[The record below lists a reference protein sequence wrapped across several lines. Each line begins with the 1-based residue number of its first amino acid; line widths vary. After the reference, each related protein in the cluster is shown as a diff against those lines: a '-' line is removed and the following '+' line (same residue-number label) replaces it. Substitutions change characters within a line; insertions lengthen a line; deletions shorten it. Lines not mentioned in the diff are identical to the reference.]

1 MELELLKMA
10 TSALRNVHHAP
21 CLGYSLIKLIL
32 PFRDCT
38 GYMNL
43 TFPTCDCSDEVISSS
58 SCDKFQEEKSVLFS
72 GRMSEEVA
80 AVLTRKYWQA
90 DVKVNVVHLLLI

>member
-1 MELELLKMA
+1 MQGEQAHFPYL
-10 TSALRNVHHAP
+10 HH
-21 CLGYSLIKLIL
+21 CLANSLIKLIL
-32 PFRDCT
+32 LFRDST
-38 GYMNL
+38 SYMNL

-90 DVKVNVVHLLLI
+90 DVKVNVDHLLLI